1 MILIS
6 CLVNEM
12 VSAEVRL
19 DRMLQGGKEVKRA
32 MNKYRKL
39 WIQICPPD
47 PDQLDIWGK
56 K

>member
-6 CLVNEM
+6 YLVDEM

-19 DRMLQGGKEVKRA
+19 DRMLQDGKEVKRA

-39 WIQICPPD
+39 LVETHAMKD
-47 PDQLDIWGK
+47 
-56 K
+56 

>member
-6 CLVNEM
+6 YLVDEM

-39 WIQICPPD
+39 WILIRPPD